1 LSFDFEIHFSF
12 SLSSCRSGGGQAS
25 RGVILPI
32 ESAKKIKGAQL
43 TPNHW
48 VPKPINDGEKY
59 LGRKVVDH
67 SDSPNGLVDLLFS
80 SMRLFDH

>member
-1 LSFDFEIHFSF
+1 MIIFLSFDFEIYFSF

-32 ESAKKIKGAQL
+32 ESARKIKGA
-43 TPNHW
+43 
-48 VPKPINDGEKY
+48 KPIDDGEKY

-67 SDSPNGLVDLLFS
+67 SDSPNGLVDFLFS